1 MNNMQISTVH
11 GALEWASSFLQ
22 KHNCEPKVAEILLLH
37 IMDWSKTDLIIHLR
51 DSIAEGKLAEFQQ
64 KVEQHAETKIPVQHL
79 TGIEAFY
86 GRIFHVNKH
95 VLIPRPETEEL
106 VQQVIEA
113 VDKTNITCVD
123 IGTGSGVIAISLAK
137 EWEHNRQIEMLAT
150 DLSEEALKVAKKN
163 ADKHEAKVDFY
174 HGSFLEP
181 IITQGKKVDLIVSN
195 PPYIA
200 YGEAEGLSET
210 VKHFDPEMALF
221 ADHNGLAAYQQII
234 HQAGRVLNKQGM
246 IFFEIGHKQAEVV
259 NQLIK
264 QQFPNSEV
272 TIFQDINGKD
282 RIVRA
287 ML

>member
-1 MNNMQISTVH
+1 MQISTVH

-51 DSIAEGKLAEFQQ
+51 DSIAEDKLADFQQ
-64 KVEQHAETKIPVQHL
+64 KVEQHTETKIPVQHL
-79 TGIEAFY
+79 TGVEAFY
-86 GRIFHVNKH
+86 GRMFHVNKH

-123 IGTGSGVIAISLAK
+123 IGTGSGVIAVTLAK
-137 EWEHNRQIEMLAT
+137 EWENRQIDMLAT
-150 DLSEEALKVAKKN
+150 DLSDDALQVAKRN
-163 ADKHEAKVDFY
+163 AAKYGAKVDFY

-181 IITQGKKVDLIVSN
+181 LIDQGKKVDIIVSN

-200 YGEAEGLSET
+200 YEEAESLSDT
-210 VKHFDPEMALF
+210 VKNFDPELALF
-221 ADHNGLAAYQQII
+221 ADQNGLAAYQQII

-246 IFFEIGHKQAEVV
+246 IFFEIGHQQAEAVI
-259 NQLIK
+259 QLIK

-282 RIVRA
+282 RMVRA